1 MAKSS
6 IIGLDIGTTH
16 VRAAEIEFSG
26 GTPGRGHGTLV
37 RYEQL
42 PLPEGAVRDLEVV
55 ESSTV
60 GAAIRKLW
68 VKGGFGHKKVNIG
81 IGNQRVFVRELD
93 IPWVP
98 MKDLRKAL
106 PYQATDVIPMAI
118 DEALLDFYPTAE
130 SEGPN
135 GKTLHGMLV
144 AAVRGAVSA
153 NVLAA
158 NSGGLDIGIVD
169 LNAFS
174 LLRALT
180 QGELR
185 TRTAA
190 VIDIGAK
197 ATNIVISEGG
207 LPALVRI
214 LPIGGLDFSTAVA
227 NALDTSVG
235 EGERIKL
242 DIGFG
247 YSVSPD
253 LQGAADAL
261 TEIGRNLADAIRS
274 TLAYYTTTNANR
286 SIDLITLTGGG
297 SLLPGFGQFLSTSSR
312 IAVAVGNPLETL
324 KVSRSAAN
332 SIAGNEAFASVAIGL
347 AHGVA

>member
-16 VRAAEIEFSG
+16 VRAAELEFSG
-26 GTPGRGHGTLV
+26 GTPGRGHGTLIK
-37 RYEQL
+37 YAQL

-55 ESSTV
+55 EKSTV

-68 VKGGFGHKKVNIG
+68 LQGGFGHKKVNVG

-93 IPWVP
+93 LPWMP
-98 MKDLRKAL
+98 IKDLKQAL
-106 PYQATDVIPMAI
+106 PYQAADIIPMSVE
-118 DEALLDFYPTAE
+118 EALLDFYPTAE

-135 GKTLHGMLV
+135 GRTLHGMLV
-144 AAVRGAVSA
+144 AAVRGAVSS

-158 NSGGLDIGIVD
+158 NAGGLNIGIVD
-169 LNAFS
+169 LNAFA

-180 QGELR
+180 QGELKN
-185 TRTAA
+185 RTAA

-197 ATNIVISEGG
+197 ATNIVISENG

-214 LPIGGLDFSTAVA
+214 LPIGGQDFTTAVA
-227 NALDTSVG
+227 NVLETSAG
-235 EGERIKL
+235 EGDRIKL
-242 DIGFG
+242 EIGFG
-247 YSVSPD
+247 YSVAPE
-253 LQGAADAL
+253 LQGAADAIAD
-261 TEIGRNLADAIRS
+261 IGRNLADAIRS
-274 TLAYYTTTNANR
+274 TLAFYTSTNSNK

-324 KVSRSAAN
+324 KISRSAAS
-332 SIAGNEAFASVAIGL
+332 SIAGNEAFASTAIGL
-347 AHGVA
+347 AYGVA